1 MIYLEAKIGGS
12 DLQISRDKLKVM
24 VDERASLPDMMA
36 ERCHFQLLKPIRVSF
51 CGENWPLGNVVRVLE
66 NTDLLL

>member
-51 CGENWPLGNVVRVLE
+51 CGEN
-66 NTDLLL
+66 